1 MKRLVKAALAL
12 TLFLS
17 AGISYVSNAC
27 TSIIVSGK
35 ATEDGRPIM
44 WKNRDAGGQ
53 NMMYFFNKK
62 DVKGAKYSFIG
73 VVGSGATKTP
83 GSLWGGTNEK
93 GLCIMN
99 TMSYNVDIK
108 PIVGKTSSGNGP
120 IQKALLANCATVD
133 EVEAYL
139 KNLPQPTGLTTNLG
153 AIDAQG
159 NCAYFECYSYGFK
172 KYDVNDPAV
181 APDGYIVRSNYSISN
196 RPVLEGHGQIRYMEA
211 ERQIR
216 HAIADGKVNVDYF
229 FNNIARSFCNPY
241 LGVDLK
247 SGNFNKPK
255 TNGWYVDEDFIT
267 RYSSLSSMIFQG
279 VLPTEKPELTTM
291 WTIIGYPAATVCVP
305 VWEKGG
311 AEGIPAQ
318 LAPNADRK
326 STMANNAKTLRD
338 KVYSFAIDTSD
349 KRPTK
354 YFNWEMLFN
363 LQGTGI
369 MQKCLA
375 KEAEILPPYKA
386 ALEGWRKANKV
397 NAKQIIELNKVTD
410 EALAA
415 FYSEEFGL

>member
-1 MKRLVKAALAL
+1 MTLALA
-12 TLFLS
+12 LFLS
-17 AGISYVSNAC
+17 AAMSYVSNAC

-53 NMMYFFNKK
+53 NMMFFFNKK
-62 DVKGAKYSFIG
+62 ELKDAKYSFIG
-73 VVGSGATKTP
+73 VINSGVSKAP
-83 GSLWGGTNEK
+83 NALWGGTNEK
-93 GLCIMN
+93 GLCVMN
-99 TMSYNVDIK
+99 TMSYNVNIK
-108 PIVGKTSSGNGP
+108 AVKGETSSGNGK
-120 IQKALLANCATVD
+120 IQRDVLAVCATVD
-133 EVEAYL
+133 EVEEFL
-139 KNLPQPTGLTTNLG
+139 KKLPQPTGLTTNLG
-153 AIDAQG
+153 VFDAQG
-159 NCAYFECYSYGFK
+159 NCAYFECHSFGYK

-196 RPVLEGHGQIRYMEA
+196 RPVTEGHGQIRYMEA

-216 HAIADGKVNVDYF
+216 HALADRTVNIDYF
-229 FNNIARSFCNPY
+229 FTNIARSFCNPY

-291 WTIIGYPAATVCVP
+291 WTIIGYPAATVCMP
-305 VWEKGG
+305 VWVKGG

-318 LAPNADRK
+318 LAPNADKK
-326 STMANNAKTLRD
+326 STMANNASILRN
-338 KVYSFAIDTSD
+338 KVYSFTVDTTD

-354 YFNWEMLFN
+354 YFNWEELFN

-397 NAKQIIELNKVTD
+397 NAKQIVELNKVAD

-415 FYSEEFGL
+415 FYKEEFDL